1 MEGPDLLQQ
10 VRVLL
15 RRERVGVVGN
25 PDLQGLDLGGLRH
38 PVRHTQQVEMQHTAD
53 QGTARQH
60 NAQALPA
67 APEHLEGLGQQHGGA
82 VIPDGP
88 CRQQADH
95 HGQRVVVFPLLEAIP
110 EQGVEELAAQQGTE
124 PCHTVPE
131 HRPQPAHGH
140 HVAGGLTA
148 APAVEDEGQGSQRQS
163 YQGVDAD
170 QPEALQVC
178 GGQKAG
184 GVRRSIG
191 ERLLDLHILPGAPDV
206 VDQIHGGREPL
217 HHPGVI
223 SGKAEDEPLGEGGDQ
238 PVQQHRQEVEQGV
251 QRRHGEGVAGDEGH
265 EGGAGEVEEAL
276 TQHCQDGDGQPLGVK
291 GPAAQGDHDAQ
302 DPGDRVGNQGHG
314 EAGEEVGEEQPFP
327 PDRQGVHQPHAAGVV

>member
-1 MEGPDLLQQ
+1 Q

-53 QGTARQH
+53 QRTARQH

-140 HVAGGLTA
+140 
-148 APAVEDEGQGSQRQS
+148 
-163 YQGVDAD
+163 
-170 QPEALQVC
+170 
-178 GGQKAG
+178 
-184 GVRRSIG
+184 
-191 ERLLDLHILPGAPDV
+191 
-206 VDQIHGGREPL
+206 
-217 HHPGVI
+217 
-223 SGKAEDEPLGEGGDQ
+223 
-238 PVQQHRQEVEQGV
+238 
-251 QRRHGEGVAGDEGH
+251 
-265 EGGAGEVEEAL
+265 
-276 TQHCQDGDGQPLGVK
+276 
-291 GPAAQGDHDAQ
+291 
-302 DPGDRVGNQGHG
+302 
-314 EAGEEVGEEQPFP
+314 
-327 PDRQGVHQPHAAGVV
+327 